1 MPESNLH
8 IANGKEI
15 LFYGMVFLVMLFA
28 LVRLSFHKY
37 FTDLFRLFFR
47 TTLKQRQLSEQLV
60 QAPLPSVFLNLFF
73 LINAGLYLSFWID
86 HNKANPFVSFW
97 WLLLYVTLGL
107 TFSYLIKFAS
117 LKISGWLFNVPNAV
131 ESYIFLVFLI
141 NKMLGILL
149 LPILFVLA
157 FSGEQLFPVALTIS
171 WCLIGALLG
180 YRIFLSFQL
189 IRRQIKVSGLHFL
202 LYVLGFEISP
212 LLVLYKA
219 IQLNFV

>member
-28 LVRLSFHKY
+28 LVRLSFSKY

-73 LINAGLYLSFWID
+73 LINVGLYLSFWID

-149 LPILFVLA
+149 MPILFVLA

-180 YRIFLSFQL
+180 YRIFLSYQL

-219 IQLNFV
+219 IELNFG

>member
-28 LVRLSFHKY
+28 LVRLSFSKY

-60 QAPLPSVFLNLFF
+60 QAPLPSVFLNVFF
-73 LINAGLYLSFWID
+73 LINTGLYLSFWID
-86 HNKANPFVSFW
+86 HSKANPFASFW
-97 WLLLYVTLGL
+97 WLLLYIILGL
-107 TFSYLIKFAS
+107 TFSYLIKFAW
-117 LKISGWLFNVPNAV
+117 LKIAGWLFNVPGAV

-149 LPILFVLA
+149 MPILFVLA
-157 FSGEQLFPVALTIS
+157 FSGEQLFPVA
-171 WCLIGALLG
+171 
-180 YRIFLSFQL
+180 
-189 IRRQIKVSGLHFL
+189 
-202 LYVLGFEISP
+202 
-212 LLVLYKA
+212 
-219 IQLNFV
+219 

>member
-28 LVRLSFHKY
+28 LVRLSFSKY

-73 LINAGLYLSFWID
+73 LINVGLYLSFWLD

-149 LPILFVLA
+149 MPILFVLA

-180 YRIFLSFQL
+180 YRIFLSYQL

-219 IQLNFV
+219 IELNFG

>member
-28 LVRLSFHKY
+28 LVRLSFSKY

-149 LPILFVLA
+149 MPILFVLA

-180 YRIFLSFQL
+180 YRIFLSYQL

-219 IQLNFV
+219 IQLNFG

>member
-1 MPESNLH
+1 
-8 IANGKEI
+8 
-15 LFYGMVFLVMLFA
+15 MVFLVMLFA
-28 LVRLSFHKY
+28 LVRLSFSKY

-149 LPILFVLA
+149 MPILFVLA

-180 YRIFLSFQL
+180 YRIFLSYQL

-219 IQLNFV
+219 IELNFG

>member
-28 LVRLSFHKY
+28 LVRLSFSKY

-149 LPILFVLA
+149 MPILFVLA

-180 YRIFLSFQL
+180 YRIFLSYQL

-219 IQLNFV
+219 IELNFG

>member
-8 IANGKEI
+8 IATSKEI

-28 LVRLSFHKY
+28 LVRLSFNKY

-86 HNKANPFVSFW
+86 HSRANPFASFW

-107 TFSYLIKFAS
+107 TFSYLIKFAW

-180 YRIFLSFQL
+180 YRIFLSYQL

-219 IQLNFV
+219 IQLNFG